1 MIIIN
6 AKIDSHDNKELTRLI
21 QGYLYSFL
29 PKKEHEGYIHE
40 ETKKNFKK
48 TNFDYKLVKHNLTIR
63 FSSID
68 PELEKAVA
76 MGVIKNGVKIADSVG
91 QDVIIE
97 TPSTNTSS
105 SHVIVSGHVICS
117 YSGLLKGKKFY
128 LEPQNPQHLSIMKTN
143 ALQRFETFMGK
154 KYGGPFEVT
163 LLKQSENPRL
173 HFYGDNREP
182 AKSWYAKWDIK
193 ASPELINI
201 ILGSGVG
208 SGCMNYG
215 AGFLELE
222 KEK

>member
-1 MIIIN
+1 MIVIN
-6 AKIDSHDNKELTRLI
+6 TKIKAYNSKKLTTLI
-21 QGYLYSFL
+21 QGYLYSLL
-29 PKKEHEGYIHE
+29 PEREHEGYE
-40 ETKKNFKK
+40 FRPGRNFKK
-48 TNFDYKLVKHNLTIR
+48 TNFDYKLTKNNLTIR

-68 PELEKAVA
+68 PELEKAVT
-76 MGVIKNGVKIADSVG
+76 MGAIKKGVKIADSIG

-117 YSGLLKGKKFY
+117 YRGLLKGKKFY
-128 LEPQNPQHLSIMKTN
+128 LEPQNPQHLEIMKRN

-154 KYGGPFEVT
+154 KYEGPFEVT
-163 LLKQSENPRL
+163 LLEQSNNAKL
-173 HFYGDNREP
+173 YFYGNNKEP
-182 AKSWYAKWDIK
+182 AKSWHAKWDIK

-201 ILGSGVG
+201 ILGGGIG

-222 KEK
+222 EEK

>member
-1 MIIIN
+1 MIVIN
-6 AKIDSHDNKELTRLI
+6 TKINVHDYKNLTKHI
-21 QGYLYSFL
+21 QGYLYSLL
-29 PKKEHEGYIHE
+29 PKKEHEGYIHT

-48 TNFDYKLVKHNLTIR
+48 TNFDYKLIKHNLTIR

-97 TPSTNTSS
+97 TPSTTTTSN
-105 SHVIVSGHVICS
+105 HVIVSGHVICS

-128 LEPQNPQHLSIMKTN
+128 LEPQNPQHLEIMKRN

-154 KYGGPFEVT
+154 KYEDPFEIT
-163 LLKQSENPRL
+163 LLKQSDNVKL
-173 HFYGDNREP
+173 HFYGDNEEP
-182 AKSWYAKWDIK
+182 AKSWYAKWKIE

-201 ILGSGVG
+201 ILGGG
-208 SGCMNYG
+208 IGAGCMNYG

-222 KEK
+222 EEK

>member
-1 MIIIN
+1 MIVIN
-6 AKIDSHDNKELTRLI
+6 TKIDVRNSKSLARLI
-21 QGYLYSFL
+21 QGYLYSLL
-29 PKKEHEGYIHE
+29 PEREHEGYE
-40 ETKKNFKK
+40 FRPGRNFKK
-48 TNFDYKLVKHNLTIR
+48 TNFDYKLTKNNLTIR

-76 MGVIKNGVKIADSVG
+76 LGAIKNGVKIADSIG

-97 TPSTNTSS
+97 TPPTNTSS

-117 YSGLLKGKKFY
+117 YRGLLKGKKFY
-128 LEPQNPQHLSIMKTN
+128 LEPQNPQHLEIMKTN

-154 KYGGPFEVT
+154 KYEGPFEVT
-163 LLKQSENPRL
+163 LLEQSNNAKL
-173 HFYGDNREP
+173 YFYGDNKEP
-182 AKSWYAKWDIK
+182 AKSWNAKWDIK

-201 ILGSGVG
+201 ILGGGVG

-222 KEK
+222 EEK